1 MSNPI
6 NVVGQENFKKEV
18 LNSELPVLVDFWAP
32 WCGPCQMM
40 IPVLEDL
47 AKNFEGKLKIVK
59 IDTEELENQI
69 LAMDYQIQT
78 IPNMKLFK
86 KGEVIK
92 EFIGF
97 ISEEDFEIELKP
109 LIE

>member
-59 IDTEELENQI
+59 INTEESENQI
-69 LAMDYQIQT
+69 LAMNYQIQT
-78 IPNMKLFK
+78 IPNLKLFK
-86 KGEVIK
+86 KGEVVK

-97 ISEEDFEIELKP
+97 IPEEDFEIELKP
-109 LIE
+109 LVE